1 LLLCSENCGKARV
14 DSKKKSETFGSVI
27 KKLLR
32 SYICCGFRFAGH
44 VGIRHGRVSRR
55 SERGRLR
62 PSGSASSQRP
72 SQLQQYGVRDSS
84 AHRHLRHR

>member
-1 LLLCSENCGKARV
+1 MK
-14 DSKKKSETFGSVI
+14 TFGAVI

-44 VGIRHGRVSRR
+44 VGIRHGRVPRW
-55 SERGRLR
+55 SERRCLR
-62 PSGSASSQRP
+62 PSSSASSQRP
-72 SQLQQYGVRDSS
+72 SQLQQYGVWDSS